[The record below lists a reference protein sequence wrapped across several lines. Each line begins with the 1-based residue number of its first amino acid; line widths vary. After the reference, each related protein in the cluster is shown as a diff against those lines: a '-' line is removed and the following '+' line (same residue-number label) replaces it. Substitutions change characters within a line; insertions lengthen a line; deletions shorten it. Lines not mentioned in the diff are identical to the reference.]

1 MARANAKTNSPNCV
15 IRDIEHKRVCILK
28 YQIEFADTGL
38 ESEHFRGCSSYKFQM
53 IPLFVNKRNVV
64 DERRSIQIAFD
75 AGFHRDK
82 PLGKFY
88 VETGTVSVL
97 ID

>member
-1 MARANAKTNSPNCV
+1 MTNA
-15 IRDIEHKRVCILK
+15 
-28 YQIEFADTGL
+28 
-38 ESEHFRGCSSYKFQM
+38 
-53 IPLFVNKRNVV
+53 
-64 DERRSIQIAFD
+64 IQIAFD

-82 PLGKFY
+82 PLCKFY